1 MAIDRRKK
9 KSQLH
14 ERQTGS
20 AATATATKT
29 GVTVPKITPPSTP
42 SYYGGGGSQAV
53 KPYTSQTPA
62 TSTPSTAPKTTT
74 PTTTGTSSASNL
86 PPLPTIFDITKSHI
100 TGEPWPTTPTYSF
113 GSLRGSTSGSPIRS
127 TGGST
132 GGSSRRGTTPTIDTT
147 KFAPDYSSTSPY
159 PQWEQGAGMGDWT
172 INGDDFGGG
181 GSGWGGYG
189 SYREELANLRDEELA
204 LAARLHDQF
213 MKQMDSLIGEYMQ
226 YYEQMGQGIDPAT
239 EAALTRLKE
248 EMSNDQRMI
257 MEYLNAKGIAQ
268 SGIAAEEVGRLAGS
282 YTDKKSQMLA
292 QRLTDLQ
299 NQFLSSMQNFM
310 GQAMQGMGTHMG
322 NVMGAQERYTTGM
335 QSAMENAMDM
345 TFGEWQRQ
353 QDERAAMER
362 EMLPYTLGP
371 TPYQQ
376 AQLRQKTLQQ
386 TKTPQ
391 QTGYEFTDRE
401 REALLYE
408 DIRRV
413 VQEAESGGMDGPTH
427 LNNWFN
433 RNARDIIETFGY
445 NKYQQLREQIMNQM
459 YPQPQQPSG
468 ISYFR

>member
-1 MAIDRRKK
+1 
-9 KSQLH
+9 
-14 ERQTGS
+14 
-20 AATATATKT
+20 
-29 GVTVPKITPPSTP
+29 
-42 SYYGGGGSQAV
+42 
-53 KPYTSQTPA
+53 
-62 TSTPSTAPKTTT
+62 
-74 PTTTGTSSASNL
+74 
-86 PPLPTIFDITKSHI
+86 
-100 TGEPWPTTPTYSF
+100 
-113 GSLRGSTSGSPIRS
+113 
-127 TGGST
+127 
-132 GGSSRRGTTPTIDTT
+132 
-147 KFAPDYSSTSPY
+147 
-159 PQWEQGAGMGDWT
+159 
-172 INGDDFGGG
+172 
-181 GSGWGGYG
+181 
-189 SYREELANLRDEELA
+189 
-204 LAARLHDQF
+204 
-213 MKQMDSLIGEYMQ
+213 
-226 YYEQMGQGIDPAT
+226 
-239 EAALTRLKE
+239 
-248 EMSNDQRMI
+248 
-257 MEYLNAKGIAQ
+257 MEYLNARGIAQ

-282 YTDKKSQMLA
+282 FADQKSQMLA

-310 GQAMQGMGTHMG
+310 GQQIQAMGTHMG
-322 NVMGAQERYTTGM
+322 NVMGIQERYTQGM
-335 QSAMENAMDM
+335 QSAMENAMEM

-413 VQEAESGGMDGPTH
+413 VQEAESGGIDGPTH

-459 YPQPQQPSG
+459 YPQPQQPSWT
-468 ISYFR
+468 SYFR